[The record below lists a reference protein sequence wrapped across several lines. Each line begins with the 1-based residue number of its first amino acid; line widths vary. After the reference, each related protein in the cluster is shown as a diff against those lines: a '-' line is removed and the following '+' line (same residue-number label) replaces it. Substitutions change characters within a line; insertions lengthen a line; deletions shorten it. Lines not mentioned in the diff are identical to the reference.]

1 MKRISALL
9 VTLLVA
15 AMTFAQGSVTV
26 TQSSAISD
34 VVNNN
39 GSNTRKQQTQA
50 TPQKQQTQTAPQKQ
64 QTQAAQQKQQAQT
77 AQQKQQTTTQ
87 QKPQTQQTQPAS
99 GSNQGSATESSA
111 TAATGEAG
119 AEGESTTTRTNV
131 PKPHTYTKQPP
142 KKPAAT
148 KGANGDD
155 ELAEF
160 VRERPVDYSMAG
172 PKVMHGNHKIKGW
185 RLQIFNGGNK
195 GADKK
200 KAYEMAAKLKKHLPN
215 IPVYVHFYSPRW
227 MTICGNYRTHKEA
240 EDAKKQ
246 LANYGF
252 RSTSIVRQV
261 IIVE

>member
-1 MKRISALL
+1 MNRFFAIL
-9 VTLLVA
+9 VTLFVA
-15 AMTFAQGSVTV
+15 TVAFAQGSVTV

-39 GSNTRKQQTQA
+39 GSNTRKQQTQTA
-50 TPQKQQTQTAPQKQ
+50 PQKQQTQTAPQKQ
-64 QTQAAQQKQQAQT
+64 QTQATPQKQQTQAT
-77 AQQKQQTTTQ
+77 QQKQQTTTQ
-87 QKPQTQQTQPAS
+87 QKPQTQPQPS
-99 GSNQGSATESSA
+99 SSNNQGAATESSA
-111 TAATGEAG
+111 SSATGEAS
-119 AEGESTTTRTNV
+119 ATGETTTSSTNV

-142 KKPAAT
+142 KKPTAT
-148 KGANGDD
+148 KSANGDD
-155 ELAEF
+155 EMAEF
-160 VRERPVDYSMAG
+160 VKERPVDYSMAG
-172 PKVMHGNHKIKGW
+172 RKVMHGNHKIKGW

-227 MTICGNYRTHKEA
+227 MTMCGNYRTHKEA